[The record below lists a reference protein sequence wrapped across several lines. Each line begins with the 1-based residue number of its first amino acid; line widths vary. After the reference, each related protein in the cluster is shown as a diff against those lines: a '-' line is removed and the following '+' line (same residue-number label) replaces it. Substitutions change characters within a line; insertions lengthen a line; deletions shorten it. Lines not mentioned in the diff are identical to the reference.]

1 MFSVDQML
9 EYVLTQGQATVFG
22 LNPACCLCLQ
32 IKLNWKTTVP
42 IYLHISSSVFFFNS
56 VTLELSR
63 CDKGHIVHKAYNAN
77 FLSLYRNYLL
87 ILILNY
93 VPQVTTY
100 VTLCKQCNLLDM
112 HNKFVM

>member
-1 MFSVDQML
+1 MFANKVKL
-9 EYVLTQGQATVFG
+9 ENNSAHLLTHFFF
-22 LNPACCLCLQ
+22 C
-32 IKLNWKTTVP
+32 
-42 IYLHISSSVFFFNS
+42 FFFNS